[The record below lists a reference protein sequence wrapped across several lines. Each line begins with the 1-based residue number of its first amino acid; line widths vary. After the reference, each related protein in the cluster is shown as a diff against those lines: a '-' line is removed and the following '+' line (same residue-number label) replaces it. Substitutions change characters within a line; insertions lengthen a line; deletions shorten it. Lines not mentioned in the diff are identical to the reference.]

1 MQKMTKPFTIHIP
14 MLRKKEML
22 EKMNAFYEEILGYE
36 RDLELNVLRVPN
48 NPDLA
53 VCFKYSDLTQRR
65 NEKEKGSL
73 YEFFVEK
80 NFPSLCQ
87 NLKERGVEFDM
98 LARTPGFYFARIM
111 DPSGN
116 SIEIIS
122 ESFEDDFNF
131 DISNWSI
138 YQDIG

>member
-1 MQKMTKPFTIHIP
+1 MTKPFTIHIP
-14 MLRKKEML
+14 MLRKKGML
-22 EKMNAFYEEILGYE
+22 EQMNSFYEGILGYE
-36 RDLELNVLRVPN
+36 RDPVLSILRVPN
-48 NPDLA
+48 HSNLA
-53 VCFKYSDLTQRR
+53 VCFKYSNFSKVENKKD
-65 NEKEKGSL
+65 KESL

-80 NFPSLCQ
+80 NFPTLCQ

-122 ESFEDDFNF
+122 ESFEDDLNF
-131 DISNWSI
+131 DISSWNI
-138 YQDIG
+138 YQDID